1 MIELYTFPTPNG
13 WKVSVM
19 LEELG
24 LPYNAH
30 TVDILKDDQFKPSFL
45 EISPNNKIP
54 AIVDPEGPDGKPI
67 SVFESAAILMYLAR
81 KTKSPLLPVEGTHE
95 YFKVME
101 WSFFQM
107 ASVGPMIGQM
117 GHFVRFAKEKIP
129 YAIDRYTNEV
139 KRIFGVMDK
148 QLGKNAF
155 LAGANYSIA
164 DILTFCWTVTANRH
178 YFHDLPDWPNVKRW
192 HDGIMARPAVQK
204 GLKVPF
210 ER

>member
-24 LPYNAH
+24 LAYNTH
-30 TVDILKDDQFKPSFL
+30 VVDITKDDQFKPAFL
-45 EISPNNKIP
+45 SISPNNKIP
-54 AIVDPEGPDGKPI
+54 AIVDPDGPNGQPI
-67 SVFESAAILMYLAR
+67 SLFESAAILMYLAR
-81 KTKSPLLPVEGTHE
+81 KMKSALLPAEGTPE
-95 YFKVME
+95 FYKTME

-107 ASVGPMIGQM
+107 ASLGPMTGQM

-129 YAIDRYTNEV
+129 YAIDRYTTEV

-148 QLGKNAF
+148 QLGNNTY
-155 LAGANYSIA
+155 LAGESYTIA

-178 YFHDLPDWPNVKRW
+178 YFNDLPEWPNVKRW
-192 HDGIMARPAVQK
+192 HDMIMERPAVQK

>member
-30 TVDILKDDQFKPSFL
+30 VVDITKDDQFKPSFL

-54 AIVDPEGPDGKPI
+54 AIVDPEGPDGRPI
-67 SVFESAAILMYLAR
+67 SLFESAAILMYLAR
-81 KTKSPLLPVEGTHE
+81 KTKSPLLPAEGTRE
-95 YFKVME
+95 YFKTME
-101 WSFFQM
+101 WVFFQM
-107 ASVGPMIGQM
+107 ASLGPMTGQM

-155 LAGANYSIA
+155 IAGPSYSIA
-164 DILTFCWTVTANRH
+164 DILVFCWTVTANRH
-178 YFHDLPDWPNVKRW
+178 YFPDLPEWPHVKRW
-192 HDGIMARPAVQK
+192 YDGLYARPAVQK

>member
-24 LPYNAH
+24 LPYNTH
-30 TVDILKDDQFKPSFL
+30 VVDITKDDQFKPEFL

-54 AIVDPEGPDGKPI
+54 AIVDPEGTDGKPI
-67 SVFESAAILMYLAR
+67 SLFESAAILMYLAR
-81 KTKSPLLPVEGTHE
+81 KAKSPLLPAEGTHE
-95 YFKVME
+95 YYKTME
-101 WSFFQM
+101 WVFFQM
-107 ASVGPMIGQM
+107 ASVGPMFGQM
-117 GHFVRFAKEKIP
+117 GHFRLFAKETIQ
-129 YAIDRYTNEV
+129 YAIDRYTNES
-139 KRIFGVMDK
+139 KRILGVMDL
-148 QLGKNAF
+148 QLAKNAF

-164 DILTFCWTVTANRH
+164 DILVFCWTVTVNRR
-178 YFHDLPDWPNVKRW
+178 YFNDLPDWSNVKRW
-192 HDGIMARPAVQK
+192 YDGIYARPAVQK

>member
-13 WKVSVM
+13 WKVAVM

-24 LPYNAH
+24 LPYNIH
-30 TVDILKDDQFKPSFL
+30 VVDITKDDQFKPAFL

-67 SVFESAAILMYLAR
+67 SLFESAAILMYLAR
-81 KTKSPLLPVEGTHE
+81 KTKSPLLPAEGTRA
-95 YFKVME
+95 YYKTME

-107 ASVGPMIGQM
+107 ASVGPMTGQM

-129 YAIDRYTNEV
+129 YAMERYTNEV
-139 KRIFGVMDK
+139 KRIYGVMDK
-148 QLGKNAF
+148 QLAKNAF

-192 HDGIMARPAVQK
+192 YDSIYARPAVQK